1 MKLSFILD
9 VSMDAAKP
17 PQRIKTTLQDRG
29 RIGVADV
36 ITALERQ
43 DGKLAAR
50 EQMVADY
57 VKANLSRVSSMTI
70 GELASAA
77 GVSTPTVVRFCR
89 SLGSDGFREF
99 KLRLAQNLAV
109 SMQYFNTDPVDHPRG
124 TETAFDDVL
133 SAFHAAAAKVRYQ
146 LDHIQMEAAK
156 HAIVGCRRMLAA
168 GIGGGSSMM
177 AVEFSNRLFRLGI
190 LTASINDSY
199 QTQMQAATLGPEDV
213 FVVFSA
219 SGEVDAMVAATKIA
233 KSYGATTIAITSP
246 GSRLAGVADIPIT
259 LSVPE
264 HPDIFK
270 PTAVR
275 FSLLLVLDA
284 LSLAIARERPELSSE
299 YLRRVRAS
307 LTAYHGRTGP
317 LPIGD

>member
-1 MKLSFILD
+1 
-9 VSMDAAKP
+9 MDAP
-17 PQRIKTTLQDRG
+17 DQPQRSTTTLQNRG
-29 RIGVADV
+29 RMGIPDV

-50 EQMVADY
+50 EQKVANY
-57 VKANLSRVSSMTI
+57 VKANLTRISSMTI
-70 GELASAA
+70 GKLATAA

-89 SLGSDGFREF
+89 SLGSDGFRDF

-109 SMQYFNTDPVDHPRG
+109 SMQYLNTDPGDHPPG

-133 SAFHAAAAKVRYQ
+133 STFHSAAAMVRYQ
-146 LDHIQMEAAK
+146 LDHQQMEAAK
-156 HAIVGCRRMLAA
+156 GAIVGCRRMIAA

-177 AVEFSNRLFRLGI
+177 AAEFANRLFRLGI
-190 LTASINDSY
+190 LSSSINDSY
-199 QTQMQAATLGPEDV
+199 QAQIQAATLAPEDV
-213 FVVFSA
+213 LVVFSA
-219 SGEVDAMVAATKIA
+219 SGEVDAMIAATKIA
-233 KSYGATTIAITSP
+233 KSYGATTVGITSP
-246 GSRLAGVADIPIT
+246 TSRLATIVDIPIT
-259 LSVPE
+259 FAVPE

-275 FSLLLVLDA
+275 FAFLLVLDA
-284 LSLAIARERPELSSE
+284 LALAIARERPEVSSE
-299 YLRRVRAS
+299 FLRRVRAS

>member
-1 MKLSFILD
+1 MN
-9 VSMDAAKP
+9 AAKQP
-17 PQRIKTTLQDRG
+17 PRVMATLQDRG
-29 RIGVADV
+29 QIGIADV

-50 EQMVADY
+50 EQKVANY
-57 VKANLSRVSSMTI
+57 VKANLTRISNMTI
-70 GELASAA
+70 GELAAAA

-109 SMQYFNTDPVDHPRG
+109 SMQYFNTDPGDHPTG

-133 SAFHAAAAKVRYQ
+133 SAFQSAAAMVRHQ
-146 LDHIQMEAAK
+146 LDHDQMEAAK
-156 HAIVGCRRMLAA
+156 LAIVKCRRLVAA

-177 AVEFSNRLFRLGI
+177 AMEFANRLFRLGI
-190 LTASINDSY
+190 LTTSVGDSY
-199 QTQMQAATLGPEDV
+199 QAQMQAATLGQEDALI
-213 FVVFSA
+213 VFSA

-233 KSYGATTIAITSP
+233 KSYGAATIAITRP
-246 GSRLAGVADIPIT
+246 GSRLARIADIPVT
-259 LSVPE
+259 FAVPE

-284 LSLAIARERPELSSE
+284 LSLAVARERPEVSSE

>member
-1 MKLSFILD
+1 MK
-9 VSMDAAKP
+9 AAKQP
-17 PQRIKTTLQDRG
+17 ARVTAPLQDRG
-29 RIGVADV
+29 QIGVVDV

-50 EQMVADY
+50 EQKVADY
-57 VKANLSRVSSMTI
+57 VKANLTRISNMTI
-70 GELASAA
+70 GELAAAA

-89 SLGSDGFREF
+89 SLGSNGFREF

-109 SMQYFNTDPVDHPRG
+109 SMQYFNTDPGDDPTG

-133 SAFHAAAAKVRYQ
+133 SAFQSAAAMVRHQ
-146 LDHIQMEAAK
+146 LDHGQMEAAK
-156 HAIVGCRRMLAA
+156 LAIVKCRRLVAA

-177 AVEFSNRLFRLGI
+177 AMEFANRLFHLGI
-190 LTASINDSY
+190 LTTSVGDSY
-199 QTQMQAATLGPEDV
+199 QAQMQAATLGPEDALI
-213 FVVFSA
+213 VFSA

-233 KSYGATTIAITSP
+233 KSYGAATIAITRP
-246 GSRLAGVADIPIT
+246 ESRLAKIADIPVT
-259 LSVPE
+259 FSVPE

-284 LSLAIARERPELSSE
+284 LSLAVARERPEVSSE